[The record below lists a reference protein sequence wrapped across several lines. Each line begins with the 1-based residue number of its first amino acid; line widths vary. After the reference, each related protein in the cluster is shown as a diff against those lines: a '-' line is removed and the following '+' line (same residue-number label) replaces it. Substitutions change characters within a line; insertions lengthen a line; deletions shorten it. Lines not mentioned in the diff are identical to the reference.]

1 MERSRRN
8 LLTKAEVVISEMGL
22 LYIKNSVYDKD
33 ILRASP
39 VAQR

>member
-1 MERSRRN
+1 MIKKKTIDQSKEM
-8 LLTKAEVVISEMGL
+8 VISETDL

-39 VAQR
+39 VAQW

>member
-1 MERSRRN
+1 MIKKKTIDQSKEM
-8 LLTKAEVVISEMGL
+8 VISEMDL